1 MALPTGAH
9 ETVES
14 ASERDAPA
22 GPHAID
28 ELYSL
33 AYDEL
38 RRLAGAVKHGDP
50 FATVTTTAL
59 VNEAWLKLSA
69 SPHFRVVDQRH
80 FKHIVVRA
88 MRQVLV
94 DSARRRRAGKRA
106 GIHVPL
112 DDSLPLPEHPEERVL
127 AIDAALQKL
136 AALNERQARMVEA
149 RFFGGLDVPAT
160 AQLLNVSEA
169 TIQRDWRLARAWL
182 AVERGDAGRQL

>member
-1 MALPTGAH
+1 M
-9 ETVES
+9 ES
-14 ASERDAPA
+14 ASDGDSPST
-22 GPHAID
+22 PHSVD
-28 ELYSL
+28 ELYSI

-59 VNEAWLKLSA
+59 VNEAWLKLAA
-69 SPHFRVVDQRH
+69 SPHLRIVDERH

-94 DSARRRRAGKRA
+94 DSARRRRAGKRE
-106 GIHVPL
+106 GVHVEL
-112 DDSLPLPEHPEERVL
+112 DDSLSLPSQPEDRVL
-127 AIDAALQKL
+127 AIDAALEKL
-136 AALNERQARMVEA
+136 ATLSERQARMVEA
-149 RFFGGLDVPAT
+149 RFFGGLDVPAI

-182 AVERGDAGRQL
+182 AVELGDGPDPA